1 MSAATSIRPSGSSAP
16 ARLPARLAG
25 AAVLALALLGACT
38 RLGLLSVP
46 LARDEPAQGRADA
59 PLTLLE
65 FTDYQC
71 PYCRRFHT
79 ETWPRLQQEFVERGQ
94 LRFIVRDLPLEF
106 HPGAEPAAEAANCAG
121 EQGKFWPMHD
131 ALLDGEVQLSAA
143 GVLEAGR
150 KLGLDMQFFEACV
163 HRGKYRDDI
172 RRNAELARSL
182 GLNGTPAFVLGRVR
196 DGVLH
201 GEPIKGAVPFEAFAQ
216 EIREQLAAP

>member
-1 MSAATSIRPSGSSAP
+1 MIATTNARPNGGKAQGYSSAS
-16 ARLPARLAG
+16 LAG
-25 AAVLALALLGACT
+25 AALLALVLLGACT
-38 RLGLLSVP
+38 RLGVLRVP
-46 LARDEPAQGRADA
+46 LAQDEPAQGRADA

-79 ETWPRLQQEFVERGQ
+79 ETWPRLQQEFVDRGQ

-131 ALLDGEVQLSAA
+131 ALLAGEVQLSMP
-143 GVLEAGR
+143 GVLEEGR
-150 KLGLDMQFFEACV
+150 NLGLDMQFFEACV
-163 HRGKYRDDI
+163 HRGKYRDLI

-182 GLNGTPAFVLGRVR
+182 GLNGTPSFVLGRVR

-201 GEPIKGAVPFEAFAQ
+201 GQAIKGAEPFEAFADQ
-216 EIREQLAAP
+216 IRAQLAAR